1 VGWHAVAAVPRLIA
15 AGAEIDAADD
25 AGTTP
30 LMIAAGQGQAEAA
43 RAL

>member
-1 VGWHAVAAVPRLIA
+1 MAAVPRLIS
-15 AGAEIDAADD
+15 AGAEVDAADN

>member
-1 VGWHAVAAVPRLIA
+1 MGQD
-15 AGAEIDAADD
+15 AEVDAPDD